1 MGGGSNALMYTC
13 FIRVMEKT
21 PIGGNR
27 EGNRKEI
34 GGNRWWFGGNRSF
47 LLFLEHSFCSTGRA
61 GIRGE
66 VPLYKFKKGTMGVW
80 GAWVKVGR
88 EGGNQEQKWE
98 FGGGRIFGNGAKWDA
113 RVDQW
118 FVLFVCAC
126 IITPL

>member
-1 MGGGSNALMYTC
+1 MGGGSNAPMYTC

-21 PIGGNR
+21 SIGGNR

-47 LLFLEHSFCSTGRA
+47 LLLLEHSFCSTGRA

-66 VPLYKFKKGTMGVW
+66 VPLYKFKRRENGCGVCGW
-80 GAWVKVGR
+80 RW
-88 EGGNQEQKWE
+88 
-98 FGGGRIFGNGAKWDA
+98 GGRGETKSESGSSMGEFGNGAKGDA

-118 FVLFVCAC
+118 LVLFVCAC